1 MRTWLDVTP
10 VQAAIIAM
18 LEAEKHMLDACL
30 SFEKKRK
37 EKFTLFS
44 DHNGSLLRRQPG
56 AMTIG
61 HSPKG
66 KEKP

>member
-1 MRTWLDVTP
+1 MGVTKR
-10 VQAAIIAM
+10 ASHMCM
-18 LEAEKHMLDACL
+18 LASRKSLESQIYAYSC
-30 SFEKKRK
+30 EKKSK

-66 KEKP
+66 KENS